1 MKSRAQGE
9 LMTVFDKP
17 PHYRTY
23 LLTFWEERSQDPA
36 IPAVWRF
43 RLEDPRTGQR
53 QGFATPKAMIA
64 VLEQEMVRAEG
75 KRESD

>member
-1 MKSRAQGE
+1 
-9 LMTVFDKP
+9 MTVFDKP
-17 PHYRTY
+17 PRYRTY

-53 QGFATPKAMIA
+53 QGLATLEALMAI
-64 VLEQEMVRAEG
+64 LEQEIG
-75 KRESD
+75 DSDEEQSGRQRTEAS

>member
-1 MKSRAQGE
+1 
-9 LMTVFDKP
+9 MTVFNKP
-17 PHYRTY
+17 PRYRTY

-53 QGFATPKAMIA
+53 QGLAN
-64 VLEQEMVRAEG
+64 LEALMAILEREMVQAEG
-75 KRESD
+75 ERESD